1 MRLSTANSYDAAI
14 ANLQR
19 RQLEMAESQNQ
30 LTTGKRVNRAS
41 DDPTA
46 AARAER
52 ALALELRSVASQRA
66 VDAARNAMSL
76 GEGALADAGELLQQ
90 ARETLVAAGN
100 GSYTD
105 AERQSLALSLREIR
119 KQLFAVANRSDG
131 AGSYLFGG
139 QGASTP
145 PFVDTPAGVQF
156 RGDGGQTEVAS
167 GESLPVTLDGPA
179 VWLQARTGNGVFET
193 RPVQQN
199 GSVWIDAGS
208 VRDPSALTGDPY
220 TVTFSVGG
228 GVTTYT
234 VLRDGNPTALTNVAY
249 EDGRA
254 IEIDGLSFTVT
265 GAPADG
271 DGFALEPSTATL
283 NIFAVLDDTAAALE
297 TPLMNNGQIAQTVS
311 SGVRDIDAALGR
323 MHAQRALAGETLNR
337 IDGVESRLADLE
349 LGARTDRSAAED
361 LDMVEAISR
370 FQGQQSGYDAAL
382 KSYSIVQRLSLFQ
395 YIGA

>member
-19 RQLEMAESQNQ
+19 RQAEMAESQNQ

-90 ARETLVAAGN
+90 AREALVAAGN

-131 AGSYLFGG
+131 AGSYVFGG
-139 QGASTP
+139 QGSSSP

-179 VWLQARTGNGVFET
+179 AWLQARTGNGVFET
-193 RPVQQN
+193 RPVQQA
-199 GSVWIDAGS
+199 GTGWIDAGS

-220 TVTFSVGG
+220 SVSFSVGG

-249 EDGRA
+249 QDGRA

-271 DGFALEPSTATL
+271 DGFAITPSTATL
-283 NIFAVLDDTAAALE
+283 NLFAMLDDTAAALE
-297 TPLMNNGQIAQTVS
+297 TPLMNNGQIARAVS

-323 MHAQRALAGETLNR
+323 MQAQRALTGETLNR

-349 LGARTDRSAAED
+349 LGARTERSAAED

-370 FQGQQSGYDAAL
+370 FQSQQSGYDAAL

>member
-19 RQLEMAESQNQ
+19 RQTEMAESQNQ

-139 QGASTP
+139 QGSSSP

-179 VWLQARTGNGVFET
+179 AWLQARTGNGVFET
-193 RPVQQN
+193 QPLQQL
-199 GSVWIDAGS
+199 GSAWIDAGS

-220 TVTFSVGG
+220 TVSFSVGG

-254 IEIDGLSFTVT
+254 IEIDGLTFTVT

-271 DGFALEPSTATL
+271 DGFAMEPATATL
-283 NIFAVLDDTAAALE
+283 NVFAVLDDTAAALE
-297 TPLMNNGQIAQTVS
+297 TPLMNNGQISQTVS

-323 MHAQRALAGETLNR
+323 MQAQRALTGETLNR

-349 LGARTDRSAAED
+349 LGARTERSAAED

-370 FQGQQSGYDAAL
+370 FQSQQSGYDAAL